1 MALRATA
8 LSALLP
14 ALLAVGLPAAA
25 QTPSR
30 GDAAPRERP
39 APSFQPSPPFEST
52 PPAPS
57 DTWIFSGV
65 LDDGREPYSGTLL
78 TGSDAS
84 GSGPAQSGPAQS
96 RAAEVE
102 VKLGAGVSCAGGGA
116 ALGPG
121 AVRLSDIPC
130 SDDRTMG
137 IVFVPRGDADLTV
150 FGQVGARRFT
160 ASAHRLGT
168 DAPGAPARDAAP
180 RALPPA
186 AAPPAAP
193 ANPSPRNG

>member
-1 MALRATA
+1 MALRAAA
-8 LSALLP
+8 LGALLP
-14 ALLAVGLPAAA
+14 ALLAAGLPAAA
-25 QTPSR
+25 APAETPFR
-30 GDAAPRERP
+30 GDAASPGRP
-39 APSFQPSPPFEST
+39 APSFEPSPSFESM

-78 TGSDAS
+78 TGSDATRS
-84 GSGPAQSGPAQS
+84 EAT
-96 RAAEVE
+96 EVE
-102 VKLGAGVSCAGGGA
+102 VDLGAGVSCAGGGA
-116 ALGPG
+116 TVGPG
-121 AVRLSDIPC
+121 AVRLSDVPC

-137 IVFVPRGDADLTV
+137 IVFVPRGDAELTV

-160 ASAHRLGT
+160 ASAHRLDA
-168 DAPGAPARDAAP
+168 DAPGAPARDTAP